1 MIGYLENVAICP
13 EIAEYLERI
22 KATMAPYGGRF
33 LVHGGRLVVH
43 EGTWNGGI
51 VILEIPDPT
60 RAQEWY
66 ESPDYRATLPL
77 RTEHATSMLALVEGV
92 PGSYRASD
100 KIRQPFPLHNA
111 PAGPTN

>member
-1 MIGYLENVAICP
+1 MIGYLDNVDICP
-13 EIAEYLERI
+13 ETVEYLERI
-22 KATMAPYGGRF
+22 ETTMAPYGGRF

-51 VILEIPDPT
+51 VTLEFSDPA
-60 RAQEWY
+60 RAQERY
-66 ESPDYRATLPL
+66 ESPGYQAILPL
-77 RTEHATSMLALVEGV
+77 RTEHATSRVALVEGV
-92 PGSYRASD
+92 PDSYRASD